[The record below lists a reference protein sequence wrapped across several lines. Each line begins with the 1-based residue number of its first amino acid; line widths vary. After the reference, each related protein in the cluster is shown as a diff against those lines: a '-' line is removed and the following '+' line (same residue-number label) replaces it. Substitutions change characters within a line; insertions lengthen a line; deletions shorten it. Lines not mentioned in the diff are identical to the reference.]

1 MKFSV
6 NWLREFVE
14 LPASTEELADLL
26 TFAGVEIEG
35 IEERGGKFD
44 NVVVAQIRE
53 SVQHPNADRLSVCQ
67 VDDGSGT
74 NRQIVCGAKN
84 FKVGDKVPLA
94 LPGAALPNGIKIKA
108 SKLRGVES
116 QGMLCSPSELKV
128 SEDSDGLLILGAEAP
143 IGAPFASL
151 YQSDTILD
159 VEITPNR
166 PDLLSHFGLAREIS
180 ALTSK
185 PLKSAAVAAEIGNTD
200 GGVAIAALREC
211 PFYSARRIDNV
222 TVGPSPTWLRT
233 KLEASGIRA
242 INNIVDI
249 TNYVML
255 ELGQPLHAFDA
266 DKLQGGIN
274 VRLAAPN
281 EKFLALDGREYQ
293 LSERDLMIAD
303 ETRAVAIGGVMGGED
318 TGVTEA
324 TRNVLLEAA
333 YFLPSSI
340 RRTARTLNLP
350 SDASYRFER
359 GVDPGMTLRASARAA
374 ELMQEIAG
382 GTPAAQISVA
392 GAPLE
397 NPADVTLR
405 YHRSAQ
411 LLGASVPP
419 SQVDAILQQFG
430 FTKAASANSDAT
442 TWSVPSHRRDI
453 QREVD
458 LIEEVVRA
466 YGIDKIAPR
475 HRSRFTPQSD
485 ADRAADFASALRQ
498 RLVGLGLFEVRTSAL
513 ISRADASTSAR
524 GAVDLKNPL
533 SEDHVALRPS
543 LTTGLLDVL
552 IRNQNMGAGSI
563 RLFELGRVFLPPDAR
578 EQRSL
583 GLLFSGDAV
592 SAPHWRQAAKRQ
604 LDFFDLKGAV
614 DALRIP
620 ELGFRRAE
628 HPAFALAAEITS
640 AGEVIGLAGQLA
652 NARATQLGATA
663 PVFLA
668 QIDLEPLLRA
678 AGDGARHQEID
689 KYPASSRD
697 IALIVPET
705 LSHAEVERVIAGAN
719 EPLVQRVQLFD
730 LFSGRDG
737 SSVAPGKKSLAYT
750 LTYRDRNRTLIADE
764 VNVVHTRIRERLKS
778 ELGAELREIVLS
790 NLRSRDRQNFTLR
803 CSRFQV

>member
-1 MKFSV
+1 
-6 NWLREFVE
+6 
-14 LPASTEELADLL
+14 
-26 TFAGVEIEG
+26 
-35 IEERGGKFD
+35 
-44 NVVVAQIRE
+44 
-53 SVQHPNADRLSVCQ
+53 
-67 VDDGSGT
+67 
-74 NRQIVCGAKN
+74 
-84 FKVGDKVPLA
+84 
-94 LPGAALPNGIKIKA
+94 
-108 SKLRGVES
+108 
-116 QGMLCSPSELKV
+116 MLCSPSELKV
-128 SEDSDGLLILGAEAP
+128 SEDSDGLLILDRDAP
-143 IGAPFASL
+143 VGTPFSSL
-151 YQSDTILD
+151 YASDTVLD

-166 PDLLSHFGLAREIS
+166 PDLLSHFGLAREIA

-185 PLKSAAVAAEIGNTD
+185 PLKS
-200 GGVAIAALREC
+200 VAITDDIAQTGHGVKISAAREC
-211 PFYSARRIDNV
+211 PLYSARRIDNV
-222 TVGPSPTWLRT
+222 TVGPSPSWLRA

-281 EKFLALDGREYQ
+281 EKFLALDGREYA

-303 ETRAVAIGGVMGGED
+303 EARAVAIGGVMGGED
-318 TGVTEA
+318 SGVTNS

-340 RRTARTLNLP
+340 RRTARTLGLP

-374 ELMQEIAG
+374 ELIQQIAG
-382 GTPAAQISVA
+382 GTPAAEIAIA
-392 GAPLE
+392 GAPLDP
-397 NPADVTLR
+397 PADVKLR
-405 YHRSAQ
+405 YNRCDE
-411 LLGASVPP
+411 LLGVSIAPQQIDS
-419 SQVDAILQQFG
+419 ILQQFG
-430 FTKAASANSDAT
+430 LTRTADADGT
-442 TWSVPSHRRDI
+442 ESTWSIPSHRRDI

-475 HRSRFTPQSD
+475 HRGRFSPQSD
-485 ADRAADFASALRQ
+485 ADRAADLQSTIRQ
-498 RLVGLGLFEVRTSAL
+498 RLVALGLFEVRTSAL

-543 LTTGLLDVL
+543 LTAGLLDVF
-552 IRNQNMGAGSI
+552 IRNQNMGASSI
-563 RLFELGRVFLPPDAR
+563 RLFELGRVFVPPDAT

-583 GLLFSGDAV
+583 GLLFCGEA
-592 SAPHWRQAAKRQ
+592 AGGAHWRAGAKRQ

-614 DALRIP
+614 EALRIP

-640 AGEVIGLAGQLA
+640 GSDLVGLAGQLA
-652 NARATQLGATA
+652 TERATQLGAAA

-678 AGDGARHQEID
+678 AGAGSRYQEID
-689 KYPASSRD
+689 KYPAVSRD
-697 IALIVPET
+697 IAMIVPET
-705 LSHAEVERVIAGAN
+705 LSHAEVERVLAGAN
-719 EPLVQRVQLFD
+719 EPLVQSVRLFD
-730 LFSGRDG
+730 LFSGREG

-750 LTYRDRNRTLIADE
+750 LTYRDKNRTLTGDE
-764 VNVVHTRIRERLKS
+764 VTVVHTRIRERLKS
-778 ELGAELREIVLS
+778 ELGAELRE
-790 NLRSRDRQNFTLR
+790 
-803 CSRFQV
+803 

>member
-1 MKFSV
+1 MKFST

-35 IEERGGKFD
+35 VEERGGNFD

-53 SVQHPNADRLSVCQ
+53 SIQHPNADRLSVCQ

-84 FKVGDKVPLA
+84 YKVGDKVPLA
-94 LPGAALPNGIKIKA
+94 LPGAALPNGLKIKA

-128 SEDSDGLLILGAEAP
+128 SEDSDGLLILDRDAP
-143 IGAPFASL
+143 VGAPFASL
-151 YQSDTILD
+151 YQSDTIVD

-166 PDLLSHFGLAREIS
+166 PDLISYFGLAREIS
-180 ALTSK
+180 ALTAK
-185 PLKSAAVAAEIGNTD
+185 PLKPVASSAEVRSTSD
-200 GGVAIAALREC
+200 GVAISALRDC

-222 TVGPSPTWLRT
+222 TVGPSPSWLRA

-281 EKFLALDGREYQ
+281 EKFLALDGRQYQ

-303 ETRAVAIGGVMGGED
+303 EARAVAIGGVMGGED
-318 TGVTEA
+318 SGVTET

-340 RRTARTLNLP
+340 RRTARTLGLP

-374 ELMQEIAG
+374 ELMREFAG
-382 GTPAAQISVA
+382 GTPANQISVA
-392 GAPLE
+392 GEQLSNA
-397 NPADVTLR
+397 ADVTLR
-405 YHRSAQ
+405 YRRSDQ
-411 LLGASVPP
+411 LLGQSVAPAR
-419 SQVDAILQQFG
+419 VDAILQQFG
-430 FTKAASANSDAT
+430 LSKTSSSSAEAA
-442 TWSVPSHRRDI
+442 TWSVPSYRRDI
-453 QREVD
+453 QHEVD

-466 YGIDKIAPR
+466 FGIDKIAPR
-475 HRSRFTPQSD
+475 HRSRFTPQSE
-485 ADRAADFASALRQ
+485 ADRAADVASALRQ
-498 RLVGLGLFEVRTSAL
+498 RRVGLGLFEVRTSAL
-513 ISRADASTSAR
+513 ISRADASSSAR

-543 LTTGLLDVL
+543 LTAGLLDVL
-552 IRNQNMGAGSI
+552 IRNQNMGASSI
-563 RLFELGRVFLPPDAR
+563 RLFEVGRVFLPPDAR

-583 GLLFSGDAV
+583 GLLFSGEAA
-592 SAPHWRQAAKRQ
+592 SAAHWRGAAKRQ
-604 LDFFDLKGAV
+604 LDFFDLKGAIET
-614 DALRIP
+614 LRIP
-620 ELGFRRAE
+620 ELGFRRSE

-640 AGEVIGLAGQLA
+640 AGDVVGLAGQLTA
-652 NARATQLGATA
+652 ARATELGAAA

-668 QIDLEPLLRA
+668 QIDLEPLLRS
-678 AGDGARHQEID
+678 AGTGARYQEID
-689 KYPASSRD
+689 KFPASSRD
-697 IALIVPET
+697 IAMIVPET
-705 LSHAEVERVIAGAN
+705 LSHGEVQRVLSGGN
-719 EPLVQRVQLFD
+719 EPLLQSVRLFD
-730 LFSGRDG
+730 LFSGREG
-737 SSVAPGKKSLAYT
+737 SSVGSGKKSLAYT
-750 LTYRDRNRTLIADE
+750 LTYRDKNRTLTNDE
-764 VNVVHTRIRERLKS
+764 VTVVHTRIRERLKS
-778 ELGAELREIVLS
+778 ELGAELRE
-790 NLRSRDRQNFTLR
+790 
-803 CSRFQV
+803 

>member
-1 MKFSV
+1 MRFSV
-6 NWLREFVE
+6 NWLREFVD
-14 LPASTEELADLL
+14 LPASTEELSDLL

-35 IEERGGKFD
+35 VEERGGNFD

-84 FKVGDKVPLA
+84 YKVGDKVPLA
-94 LPGAALPNGIKIKA
+94 LPGAELPNGLKIKA

-128 SEDSDGLLILGAEAP
+128 SEDSDGLLILGADAP
-143 IGAPFASL
+143 VGTPFASL
-151 YQSDTILD
+151 YQPDTILD

-166 PDLLSHFGLAREIS
+166 PDLLSYLGLARETA
-180 ALTSK
+180 ALTQRSFRAQRSGVEESRSE
-185 PLKSAAVAAEIGNTD
+185 PDRFAAGSLDFARDD
-200 GGVAIAALREC
+200 GVTITALREC
-211 PFYSARRIDNV
+211 PFYSARRIENV
-222 TVGPSPTWLRT
+222 TVGPSPSWLRT

-266 DKLQGGIN
+266 DKLDGAIN
-274 VRLAAPN
+274 VRLAASG
-281 EKFLALDGREYQ
+281 EKFLALDGKTYQ

-303 ETRAVAIGGVMGGED
+303 QTRAVAIGGVMGGED
-318 TGVTEA
+318 TGVTYT

-333 YFLPSSI
+333 YFLPSSV

-374 ELMQEIAG
+374 ELIQQIAG
-382 GTPAAQISVA
+382 GTPAAQISIA
-392 GAPLE
+392 GAPLD
-397 NPADVTLR
+397 PPSAVSLR
-405 YHRSAQ
+405 YQRCNE
-411 LLGASVPP
+411 LLGVTVPRQQID
-419 SQVDAILQQFG
+419 SILQQFG
-430 FTKAASANSDAT
+430 LTRASDGTADAS
-442 TWSVPSHRRDI
+442 TWSIPSHRRDL

-485 ADRAADFASALRQ
+485 ADRGADLQSVLRQ
-498 RLVGLGLFEVRTSAL
+498 RLVALGLFEARTSAL
-513 ISRADASTSAR
+513 ISRADATTSAR

-543 LTTGLLDVL
+543 LTAGLLDVL
-552 IRNQNMGAGSI
+552 IRNQNMGASSI
-563 RLFELGRVFLPPDAR
+563 RIFELGRVFVPPDATER
-578 EQRSL
+578 RSL
-583 GLLFSGDAV
+583 GLLFSGEAA
-592 SAPHWRQAAKRQ
+592 SAPHWRATAKRQ
-604 LDFFDLKGAV
+604 LDFFDLKGAIE
-614 DALRIP
+614 ALRIP

-640 AGEVIGLAGQLA
+640 AGEGVGLAGQLA
-652 NARATQLGATA
+652 AERATQLGAAA
-663 PVFLA
+663 PIFLA
-668 QIDLEPLLRA
+668 QIDLESLFLSTRT
-678 AGDGARHQEID
+678 GARYEEID
-689 KYPASSRD
+689 KYPAVSRD
-697 IALIVPET
+697 IAMIVPES
-705 LSHAEVERVIAGAN
+705 LSHAEVKRVLTAAN
-719 EPLVQRVQLFD
+719 EPLVQGVRLFD
-730 LFSGRDG
+730 LFSGREG
-737 SSVAPGKKSLAYT
+737 SSVGPGKKSLAYT
-750 LTYRDRNRTLIADE
+750 LTYRDKNRTLTNDE
-764 VNVVHTRIRERLKS
+764 VTVVHTRIRERLKS
-778 ELGAELREIVLS
+778 ELGAELRE
-790 NLRSRDRQNFTLR
+790 
-803 CSRFQV
+803 

>member
-14 LPASTEELADLL
+14 LPASTDELSDLL

-35 IEERGGKFD
+35 VEERGGNLD

-84 FKVGDKVPLA
+84 YKVGDKVPLA
-94 LPGAALPNGIKIKA
+94 LPGAALPNGLKIKA

-128 SEDSDGLLILGAEAP
+128 SEDSDGLLILGADAP

-151 YQSDTILD
+151 YQPDAILD

-166 PDLLSHFGLAREIS
+166 PDLLSYVGLAREIA
-180 ALTSK
+180 ALTGK
-185 PLKSAAVAAEIGNTD
+185 ALQQPGGTGAVPSDRGDDTAVVPPTH
-200 GGVAIAALREC
+200 VARETVTITASREC
-211 PFYSARRIDNV
+211 PFYSARRIDNI
-222 TVGPSPTWLRT
+222 TVGPSPSWLRA

-242 INNIVDI
+242 INNIVDV

-255 ELGQPLHAFDA
+255 EIGQPLHAFDA
-266 DKLQGGIN
+266 DKLEGAIN
-274 VRLAAPN
+274 VRLAAPG
-281 EKFLALDGREYQ
+281 EKFLALDGKTYQ

-303 ETRAVAIGGVMGGED
+303 QARAVAIGGVMGGED
-318 TGVTEA
+318 TGVTNT

-359 GVDPGMTLRASARAA
+359 GVDPGMTLRASARAT
-374 ELMQEIAG
+374 ELIQQIAG
-382 GTPAAQISVA
+382 GTPAAEISVA
-392 GAPLE
+392 GAPLDR
-397 NPADVTLR
+397 PSDVSLR
-405 YHRSAQ
+405 YERCNE
-411 LLGASVPP
+411 LLGVIVPAQ
-419 SQVDAILQQFG
+419 QVDSILQQFG
-430 FTKAASANSDAT
+430 LTRTSGGAADAS
-442 TWSVPSHRRDI
+442 TWAIPSHRRDL

-475 HRSRFTPQSD
+475 HRSRFTPQSE
-485 ADRAADFASALRQ
+485 ADRAADLQSVLRQ
-498 RLVGLGLFEVRTSAL
+498 RLVALGLFEARTSAL
-513 ISRADASTSAR
+513 ISRADATTSAR

-543 LTTGLLDVL
+543 LTAGLLDVL
-552 IRNQNMGAGSI
+552 IRNQNMGASSI
-563 RLFELGRVFLPPDAR
+563 RFFELGRVFVPPDASER
-578 EQRSL
+578 RSL
-583 GLLFSGDAV
+583 GLLFCGDAAN
-592 SAPHWRQAAKRQ
+592 APHWRATAKRQ
-604 LDFFDLKGAV
+604 LDFFDLKGAIE
-614 DALRIP
+614 ALRIP
-620 ELGFRRAE
+620 ELGFRRAD

-640 AGEVIGLAGQLA
+640 GGEVVGLAGQLA
-652 NARATQLGATA
+652 TARATQLGAAA

-668 QIDLEPLLRA
+668 QIDLEPLFRSA
-678 AGDGARHQEID
+678 RIGARYEEID
-689 KYPASSRD
+689 KYPAVSRD
-697 IALIVPET
+697 IAMIVPEA
-705 LSHAEVERVIAGAN
+705 LSHVEVERVLTAAN
-719 EPLVQRVQLFD
+719 EPLVQSVRLFD
-730 LFSGRDG
+730 LFSGREG
-737 SSVAPGKKSLAYT
+737 SSVGSGKKSLAYT
-750 LTYRDRNRTLIADE
+750 LTYRDKNRTLTNDE
-764 VNVVHTRIRERLKS
+764 VTVVHTRIRERLNS
-778 ELGAELREIVLS
+778 ELGAELRE
-790 NLRSRDRQNFTLR
+790 
-803 CSRFQV
+803 

>member
-1 MKFSV
+1 MKFSG
-6 NWLREFVE
+6 NWLREFGE
-14 LPASTEELADLL
+14 LPASTDELAELL

-35 IEERGGKFD
+35 IEERGGNYD

-74 NRQIVCGAKN
+74 SRQIVCGAKN
-84 FKVGDKVPLA
+84 YKVGDKVPLA
-94 LPGAALPNGIKIKA
+94 LPGASLPNGLKIKA

-128 SEDSDGLLILGAEAP
+128 SEDSDGLLILGADAP

-151 YQSDTILD
+151 YQPDTILD

-166 PDLLSHFGLAREIS
+166 PDLLSYFGLARETA

-185 PLKSAAVAAEIGNTD
+185 PLQPVSVGENVATTAAGVTISAS
-200 GGVAIAALREC
+200 REC
-211 PFYSARRIDNV
+211 PFYSARRIENV
-222 TVGPSPTWLRT
+222 TVGPSPSWLRS

-266 DKLQGGIN
+266 DKLNGAIN
-274 VRLAAPN
+274 VRLAAPG
-281 EKFLALDGREYQ
+281 EKFLALDGKTYL
-293 LSERDLMIAD
+293 LSVRDLMIAD
-303 ETRAVAIGGVMGGED
+303 QTRAVAIGGVMGGED
-318 TGVTEA
+318 TGVTNS

-333 YFLPSSI
+333 YFLPSGI

-374 ELMQEIAG
+374 ELIQQIAG
-382 GTPAAQISVA
+382 GRPAAEISTA

-397 NPADVTLR
+397 RPADVSLR
-405 YHRSAQ
+405 YHRCDE
-411 LLGASVPP
+411 LLGVTVEPQ
-419 SQVDAILQQFG
+419 QVDSILQQFG
-430 FTKAASANSDAT
+430 LTRAADGTPDAS
-442 TWSVPSHRRDI
+442 TWTIPSHRRDL

-466 YGIDKIAPR
+466 YGIDKIVPR
-475 HRSRFTPQSD
+475 HRGRFTPQSD
-485 ADRAADFASALRQ
+485 ADRAADLQSVQRQ
-498 RLVGLGLFEVRTSAL
+498 RLVALGLFEARTSAL

-543 LTTGLLDVL
+543 LTAGLLDVL
-552 IRNQNMGAGSI
+552 MRNQNMGASSI
-563 RLFELGRVFLPPDAR
+563 RLFELGRVFVPPDANER
-578 EQRSL
+578 RSL
-583 GLLFSGDAV
+583 GLLFSGEAA
-592 SAPHWRQAAKRQ
+592 SAPHWRATAKRP
-604 LDFFDLKGAV
+604 LDFFDLKGAIE
-614 DALRIP
+614 ALRIP
-620 ELGFRRAE
+620 EVGYRRTE

-640 AGEVIGLAGQLA
+640 VGEVIGLAGQLA
-652 NARATQLGATA
+652 TARATQLGAAA

-668 QIDLEPLLRA
+668 QIDLEPLLRSA
-678 AGDGARHQEID
+678 RDGARYEEID
-689 KYPASSRD
+689 KYPAVSRD
-697 IALIVPET
+697 IAMIVPEA
-705 LSHAEVERVIAGAN
+705 LSHAAVERVLIGAN
-719 EPLVQRVQLFD
+719 EPLVQSVRLFD
-730 LFSGRDG
+730 LFSGREG
-737 SSVAPGKKSLAYT
+737 SSVRSGKKSLAYT
-750 LTYRDRNRTLIADE
+750 LTYRDRNRTLTNDE
-764 VNVVHTRIRERLKS
+764 VTVVHTRIRERLKS
-778 ELGAELREIVLS
+778 ELGAELRE
-790 NLRSRDRQNFTLR
+790 
-803 CSRFQV
+803 

>member
-14 LPASTEELADLL
+14 LPASTDELADLL

-35 IEERGGKFD
+35 IEERGGNFD
-44 NVVVAQIRE
+44 NVVVAEIRE

-67 VDDGSGT
+67 VEDGSGT

-84 FKVGDKVPLA
+84 YKVGDKVPLA
-94 LPGAALPNGIKIKA
+94 LPGAALPNGLKIKA

-128 SEDSDGLLILGAEAP
+128 SEESDGLLILDRDAP
-143 IGAPFASL
+143 VGAPFGSA
-151 YQSDTILD
+151 YPADTILD

-180 ALTSK
+180 ALVGQ
-185 PLKSAAVAAEIGNTD
+185 PLRLPASDVA
-200 GGVAIAALREC
+200 GGAPALQQAGVTITALREC

-222 TVGPSPTWLRT
+222 TVGPSPSWLRT
-233 KLEASGIRA
+233 RLEASGIRA

-255 ELGQPLHAFDA
+255 EIGQPLHAFDA
-266 DKLQGGIN
+266 DKLEGAIN

-303 ETRAVAIGGVMGGED
+303 EARAVAIGGVMGGED
-318 TGVTEA
+318 TGVTEK

-359 GVDPGMTLRASARAA
+359 GVDPGMTLQASTRAA
-374 ELMQEIAG
+374 ELIREITG
-382 GTPAAQISVA
+382 GTPAAAIAIA
-392 GAPLE
+392 GAPPE
-397 NPADVTLR
+397 TPADVTLR
-405 YHRSAQ
+405 YRRCDA
-411 LLGASVPP
+411 LLGETVPP
-419 SQVDAILQQFG
+419 QQVDSILQGFG
-430 FTKAASANSDAT
+430 LTKTSDGDAASS
-442 TWSVPSHRRDI
+442 TWTIPSHRRDI

-466 YGIDKIAPR
+466 YGIDKIAPK

-485 ADRAADFASALRQ
+485 ADRAADFESILRQ
-498 RLVGLGLFEVRTSAL
+498 RLIALGLFEVRTSAL
-513 ISRADASTSAR
+513 ISQADARTSAR

-543 LTTGLLDVL
+543 LTAGLLDVL
-552 IRNQNMGAGSI
+552 IRNQNMGASSI
-563 RLFELGRVFLPPDAR
+563 RLFELGRIFVPPDATER
-578 EQRSL
+578 RSL
-583 GLLFSGDAV
+583 GLLVSGDSA
-592 SAPHWRQAAKRQ
+592 SAPHWRATAKRQ
-604 LDFFDLKGAV
+604 LDFFDVKGAV
-614 DALRIP
+614 EALRIP
-620 ELGFRRAE
+620 DLGFKRAE

-640 AGEVIGLAGQLA
+640 GDTVIGMAGQLA
-652 NARATQLGATA
+652 AARAAQLGAAA

-678 AGDGARHQEID
+678 ARNAARYQEID
-689 KYPASSRD
+689 RFPASSRD
-697 IALIVPET
+697 IAMIVPET
-705 LSHAEVERVIAGAN
+705 LSHAEVERVIAAAN

-730 LFSGRDG
+730 LFSGREG
-737 SSVAPGKKSLAYT
+737 SSVGSGKKSLAYT
-750 LTYRDRNRTLIADE
+750 LTYRDRNRTLTNDE

-778 ELGAELREIVLS
+778 ELGAELRE
-790 NLRSRDRQNFTLR
+790 
-803 CSRFQV
+803 

>member
-1 MKFSV
+1 MKFST

-14 LPASTEELADLL
+14 LPASTDALADLL

-35 IEERGGKFD
+35 IEHRGGDFE

-84 FKVGDKVPLA
+84 YKVGDKVPLA
-94 LPGAALPNGIKIKA
+94 LPGAALPNGLKIKA

-116 QGMLCSPSELKV
+116 QGMLCSPSELKI
-128 SEDSDGLLILGAEAP
+128 SEDSDGLLILAP
-143 IGAPFASL
+143 DVAVGAPFASL
-151 YQSDTILD
+151 FQSDTILD

-166 PDLLSHFGLAREIS
+166 PDLLSHFGLAREIA

-185 PLKSAAVAAEIGNTD
+185 ALKSVPVAGEAAPTGD
-200 GGVAIAALREC
+200 GVTIAALRER
-211 PFYSARRIDNV
+211 PYYSARYVASV
-222 TVGPSPTWLRT
+222 TVGPSPSWLRT
-233 KLEASGIRA
+233 KLEAAGIRA

-255 ELGQPLHAFDA
+255 EVGQPLHAFDA
-266 DKLQGGIN
+266 DKLQGAIN
-274 VRLAAPN
+274 VRLAAPG
-281 EKFLALDGREYQ
+281 EKFLALDGKTYQ

-303 ETRAVAIGGVMGGED
+303 EARAVAIGGVMGGED
-318 TGVTEA
+318 TGVTDT

-359 GVDPGMTLRASARAA
+359 GVDPGMTLRASSRAV
-374 ELMQEIAG
+374 ELMREIAG
-382 GTPAAQISVA
+382 GSPAAQIATA
-392 GAPLE
+392 GFPPTA
-397 NPADVTLR
+397 PADVSLR
-405 YHRSAQ
+405 YRRCDE
-411 LLGASVPP
+411 LLGVKITPDK
-419 SQVDAILQQFG
+419 VDDILRQFG
-430 FTKAASANSDAT
+430 LEKTQDASTDAG
-442 TWSVPSHRRDI
+442 TWKIPSHRRDL

-458 LIEEVVRA
+458 LIEEVVRT
-466 YGIDKIAPR
+466 YGIEKVAPN
-475 HRSRFTPQSD
+475 HRSRFTPQSE
-485 ADRAADFASALRQ
+485 ADRAADFDSALRQ
-498 RLVGLGLFEVRTSAL
+498 RLVALGLFEVRTSAL

-543 LTTGLLDVL
+543 LTSGLLDVL
-552 IRNQNMGAGSI
+552 IRNQNMGASSI
-563 RLFELGRVFLPPDAR
+563 RLFELGRIFVPPQAT

-583 GLLFSGDAV
+583 GLLFCGDAAN
-592 SAPHWRQAAKRQ
+592 APHWRVTAKRQ

-614 DALRIP
+614 EALRVP
-620 ELGFRRAE
+620 DLGFRRAE
-628 HPAFALAAEITS
+628 HPAFGLAAEITS
-640 AGEVIGLAGQLA
+640 AGEVIGIAGQLGT
-652 NARATQLGATA
+652 ARAAQLGAAA

-678 AGDGARHQEID
+678 ARVGGRYQEID
-689 KYPASSRD
+689 RYPAVSRD
-697 IALIVPET
+697 IAMIVPET
-705 LSHAEVERVIAGAN
+705 LSHAEVERVLAGVN

-730 LFSGRDG
+730 LFSGKDG
-737 SSVAPGKKSLAYT
+737 SSVGSGKKSLAYT
-750 LTYRDRNRTLIADE
+750 LTYRERNRTLTNDE
-764 VNVVHTRIRERLKS
+764 VTVVHTRIRDRLKS
-778 ELGAELREIVLS
+778 ELGAELRE
-790 NLRSRDRQNFTLR
+790 
-803 CSRFQV
+803 

>member
-1 MKFSV
+1 MKFSL

-14 LPASTEELADLL
+14 LPTITDELADLL

-35 IEERGGKFD
+35 IEERGGNFD

-53 SVQHPNADRLSVCQ
+53 SVQHPNADRLSVCR

-84 FKVGDKVPLA
+84 YKVGDKVPLA
-94 LPGAALPNGIKIKA
+94 LPGAALPNGLKIKA

-128 SEDSDGLLILGAEAP
+128 SEDSDGLLILGADAP

-151 YQSDTILD
+151 YQPDTILD

-166 PDLLSHFGLAREIS
+166 ADLLSHFGLAREIA
-180 ALTSK
+180 ALTGK
-185 PLKSAAVAAEIGNTD
+185 ALRYLGGTGAAPSDRRDDTAVVPPPSLARESVTINAS
-200 GGVAIAALREC
+200 REC
-211 PFYSARRIDNV
+211 PFYSARRIDNI
-222 TVGPSPTWLRT
+222 TVGPSPSWLRT

-266 DKLQGGIN
+266 DKLDGAIN
-274 VRLAAPN
+274 VRLAEAG
-281 EKFLALDGREYQ
+281 EKFLALDGKTYQ
-293 LSERDLMIAD
+293 LNERDLMIAD
-303 ETRAVAIGGVMGGED
+303 QSRAVAIGGVMGGED
-318 TGVTEA
+318 TGVTNT

-374 ELMQEIAG
+374 ELIQQIAG

-392 GAPLE
+392 GAPLD
-397 NPADVTLR
+397 PPSDVSLR
-405 YHRSAQ
+405 YERCNE
-411 LLGASVPP
+411 LLGVTVPP
-419 SQVDAILQQFG
+419 QQVDSILQQFG
-430 FTKAASANSDAT
+430 LTRAADEAADAS
-442 TWSVPSHRRDI
+442 TWAIPSHRRDL

-475 HRSRFTPQSD
+475 HRSRFTAQSD
-485 ADRAADFASALRQ
+485 ADRAADLQSVLRQ
-498 RLVGLGLFEVRTSAL
+498 RLVALGLFEARTSAL
-513 ISRADASTSAR
+513 ISRADASSSAR

-543 LTTGLLDVL
+543 LTAGLLDVL
-552 IRNQNMGAGSI
+552 MRNQNMGASSI
-563 RLFELGRVFLPPDAR
+563 RLFELGRVFVPPDATER
-578 EQRSL
+578 RSL
-583 GLLFSGDAV
+583 GLLFSGEAA
-592 SAPHWRQAAKRQ
+592 SAPHWRATAKRQ
-604 LDFFDLKGAV
+604 LDFFDLKGAIE
-614 DALRIP
+614 ALRIP
-620 ELGFRRAE
+620 EPGFRRAE

-640 AGEVIGLAGQLA
+640 GGEVIGLAGQVA
-652 NARATQLGATA
+652 TARAAQLGAAA

-668 QIDLEPLLRA
+668 QLDLEPLFQSARA
-678 AGDGARHQEID
+678 GARYQEIA
-689 KYPASSRD
+689 KYPAVSRD
-697 IALIVPET
+697 IAMIVPES
-705 LSHAEVERVIAGAN
+705 LSHVEVERVLTAAN
-719 EPLVQRVQLFD
+719 EPLVQSVQLFD
-730 LFSGRDG
+730 LFSGREG
-737 SSVAPGKKSLAYT
+737 SSVGSGKKSLAYT
-750 LTYRDRNRTLIADE
+750 LTYRDKNRTLTGDE
-764 VNVVHTRIRERLKS
+764 VTVVHTRIRERLKS
-778 ELGAELREIVLS
+778 ELGAELRE
-790 NLRSRDRQNFTLR
+790 
-803 CSRFQV
+803 